1 MAAPPLRRGFV
12 LARTT
17 AFSYRCQA
25 CSRCCRNK
33 GIRVNP
39 YEVARLAEVLAT
51 TTTEVLARWTT
62 EGGSLL
68 SARDDGTCVFLG
80 QGGCTVHAGRPLVC
94 RLYPL
99 GRSRDADGT
108 ERFAEL
114 EPVAQSEGVYGEDG
128 AIDDYL
134 RSQGIGPYM
143 RAADRYVQ
151 ALGRMLAALA
161 ARPDVGDASAL
172 RDEATEAT
180 RRASGR
186 ERREPARHGRS
197 RRALVQGAWHRSAG
211 RRRGEDRDS
220 PRSAR
225 VVRFGLR
232 LSPPPPTVRRA
243 PRRASRSSDSIL
255 GT

>member
-17 AFSYRCQA
+17 PFSYRCQA

-33 GIRVNP
+33 GIRINP

-114 EPVAQSEGVYGEDG
+114 EPASGSDGVYGEDG
-128 AIDDYL
+128 SIDDYL
-134 RSQGIGPYM
+134 RSQGVGPYLK
-143 RAADRYVQ
+143 AADRYVEQ
-151 ALGRMLAALA
+151 LGRMLAALA
-161 ARPDVGDASAL
+161 LRPDVGDL
-172 RDEATEAT
+172 REEATEAT
-180 RRASGR
+180 RRAPVAGDESLLDMDAVVSR
-186 ERREPARHGRS
+186 WCAERGVAVPRD
-197 RRALVQGAWHRSAG
+197 V
-211 RRRGEDRDS
+211 EDRTEIHLEALES
-220 PRSAR
+220 
-225 VVRFGLR
+225 F
-232 LSPPPPTVRRA
+232 
-243 PRRASRSSDSIL
+243 ASRIASR
-255 GT
+255 TP